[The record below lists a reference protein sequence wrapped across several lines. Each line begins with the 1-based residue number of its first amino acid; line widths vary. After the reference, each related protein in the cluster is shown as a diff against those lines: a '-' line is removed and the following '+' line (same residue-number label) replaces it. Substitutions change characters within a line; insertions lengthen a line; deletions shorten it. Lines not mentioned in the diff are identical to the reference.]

1 MSEIFSNNALRV
13 LKEKIRIIMNERAD
27 HISTGGC
34 HNFDEY
40 SRCCG
45 VIEGLAIAEREL
57 LDLNKQIEED

>member
-1 MSEIFSNNALRV
+1 
-13 LKEKIRIIMNERAD
+13 MNERAD

-34 HNFDEY
+34 NNFDEY

>member
-1 MSEIFSNNALRV
+1 V

>member
-13 LKEKIRIIMNERAD
+13 LRENIRIIMNERAD

-34 HNFDEY
+34 NNFDEY
-40 SRCCG
+40 SKCCG

>member
-1 MSEIFSNNALRV
+1 VSEIFSSNALKV

-34 HNFDEY
+34 NSFEEY
-40 SRCCG
+40 SKCCG
-45 VIEGLAIAEREL
+45 IIEGLAMAEREL

>member
-13 LKEKIRIIMNERAD
+13 LRENIRIIMNERAD

-34 HNFDEY
+34 SNFDEY
-40 SRCCG
+40 SKCCG

-57 LDLNKQIEED
+57 LDLNKHIEED